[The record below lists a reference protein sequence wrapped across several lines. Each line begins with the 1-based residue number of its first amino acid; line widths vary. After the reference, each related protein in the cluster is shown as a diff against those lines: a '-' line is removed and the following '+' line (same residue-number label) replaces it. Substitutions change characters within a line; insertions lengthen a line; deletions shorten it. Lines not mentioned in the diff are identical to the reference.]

1 MISEKEMTN
10 LPLPEILKR
19 IKTATL
25 KKVQIP
31 FSVPLLERIFRYV
44 GDQFVIKQA
53 TYTIEPNDANAVLLS
68 TDAVDKTVIIDAN
81 RSIPELA
88 FVDIEKHGAGTITVQ
103 VPVGVTLNNVANGSV
118 LIDDDTAG
126 VRIRRISYNA
136 YTIIGNFT

>member
-68 TDAVDKTVIIDAN
+68 TDAVDKTVIIDAD